1 MLPAHIADKTNVYA
15 GAAFARR
22 ILLIFLL
29 FFRGFFV
36 NNMGPGFCNAQ
47 LRIKV

>member
-1 MLPAHIADKTNVYA
+1 MNDQTSAYA

-29 FFRGFFV
+29 FFSGFFV
-36 NNMGPGFCNAQ
+36 NT
-47 LRIKV
+47 V

>member
-1 MLPAHIADKTNVYA
+1 MLNNSGREPTNVSA

-29 FFRGFFV
+29 FFSGFFV
-36 NNMGPGFCNAQ
+36 NT
-47 LRIKV
+47 V